1 MLETKYKTAYRKIKP
16 DNDYLDRIVDAYED
30 KKSHKSFFYVVR
42 PALAALLIFLFVGML
57 GTPALAG
64 KVPGVYRLLDKYAP
78 QLLNYIMP
86 EELSDSKSG
95 IRMQLE
101 AINIEGDEAELLI
114 SFTDEE
120 GYDHIHGAVD
130 LYDSYSLYCY
140 SATSVSSSCSFLEYD
155 EAADKAYFKVSISVD
170 TSLDTERVDFRV
182 RQLLTNY
189 TETRQ
194 NIDIS
199 NISMEPKLKKA
210 PFHGF
215 GWNTE
220 RERPDSVSVASGNI
234 RNADVLDCA
243 TALGA
248 LDITEE
254 NGDLWDTI
262 KVTGVGYSDHM
273 LRVQVCRGNLENVDR
288 HAFMTLVKADGTEL
302 DPDWSV
308 TWHEEI
314 AGRRVTFD
322 EEWFYIEEDELTGLR
337 MYGDFYETDCPVY
350 GNWKINFSLSD

>member
-1 MLETKYKTAYRKIKP
+1 MLGTKYKTAYRKIKP

-30 KKSHKSFFYVVR
+30 KKSHISFFYVVR
-42 PALAALLIFLFVGML
+42 PALAALLVFLFVGML

-64 KVPGVYRLLDKYAP
+64 KVPAVYRLLDKYAP

-120 GYDHIHGAVD
+120 DYDYIHGAVD

-155 EAADKAYFKVSISVD
+155 EEADKAYFKVSISVD

-194 NIDIS
+194 DIDIS
-199 NISMEPKLKKA
+199 NISMEPKLKKVS
-210 PFHGF
+210 FHGF
-215 GWNTE
+215 GGNKQ
-220 RERPDSVSVASGNI
+220 RLPVSVTGGVD
-234 RNADVLDCA
+234 RNSDVLDLA
-243 TALGA
+243 RTLGT

-254 NGDLWDTI
+254 NVDLSDTL

-273 LRVQVCRGNLENVDR
+273 LRVQICRGNLDNVDR
-288 HAFMTLVKADGTEL
+288 HAFLTLVKADGTES
-302 DPDWSV
+302 DPDWGV

-322 EEWFYIEEDELTGLR
+322 EKWFYIEEDELADLR
-337 MYGDFYETDCPVY
+337 MYGDFYKTDCPVY